1 MSNILS
7 NVRGPSNTFLKIVN
21 YSDKKKM
28 VCRYRKSLCQM
39 VSNKAF
45 ATMNFVGEP
54 SLVHPLIHK
63 KC

>member
-1 MSNILS
+1 MSNIFS

-21 YSDKKKM
+21 YLDKKNGM
-28 VCRYRKSLCQM
+28 YRKSLCQM